1 MRVLEY
7 DHEDVHDYEYAN
19 EYEYAGCGKPEN
31 GKLGTVPFS

>member
-19 EYEYAGCGKPEN
+19 EYQYAGCGKPEN
-31 GKLGTVPFS
+31 GKLGTV

>member
-1 MRVLEY
+1 MLEY

-31 GKLGTVPFS
+31 GKLGTVPLS